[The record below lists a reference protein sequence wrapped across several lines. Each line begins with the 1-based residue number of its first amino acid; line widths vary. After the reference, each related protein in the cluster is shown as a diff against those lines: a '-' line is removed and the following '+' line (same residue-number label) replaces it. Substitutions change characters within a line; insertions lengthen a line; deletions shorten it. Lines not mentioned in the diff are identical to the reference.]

1 MQRGDQ
7 ARRPRQRADFSL
19 PTPTHPEGRNQWER
33 QDPNSKHKELSWDHQ
48 PSLLLSLESSR
59 VTPVTIR
66 PLGWGTSVV
75 LTAHPHLQHCPQASL
90 GVSLSPPR
98 YRQGLLCDSPHMTRG
113 DWCYRALQK
122 KELQQALVRNRAE
135 ARDLSPTPYRHNQG

>member
-1 MQRGDQ
+1 M
-7 ARRPRQRADFSL
+7 
-19 PTPTHPEGRNQWER
+19 
-33 QDPNSKHKELSWDHQ
+33 
-48 PSLLLSLESSR
+48 
-59 VTPVTIR
+59 TIR

-122 KELQQALVRNRAE
+122 KELQQVLVRNRAE
-135 ARDLSPTPYRHNQG
+135 ARDLSPTPYRHNQGHLQLCLLDLSLLLHPCYKRARG